1 MDASP
6 SSVEVVLRAAFAVLG
21 AAALGWQR
29 ERHGKPAGL
38 RTQMMVGLG
47 AAMFTMVTLRLY
59 EAALEAGL
67 PGRLDPLRVIEGV
80 VGGIGFL
87 GAGTIIQARGSVKGI
102 TTAATIWVVGA
113 FGIACG
119 LGYYFLAVVSVVFAM
134 IILSGIGILEK
145 RLMNG
150 TGGETGSP
158 DKPRDAP
165 DRSAAKRSD

>member
-1 MDASP
+1 METFPTHLD
-6 SSVEVVLRAAFAVLG
+6 VVLRVTCAVVG

-47 AAMFTMVTLRLY
+47 AAMFTLVTLKFY
-59 EAALEAGL
+59 VDTL
-67 PGRLDPLRVIEGV
+67 PGDGNRVDPLRVIQGV

-87 GAGTIIQARGSVKGI
+87 GAGTIIEARGSVRGI

-119 LGYYFLAVVSVVFAM
+119 LGYYFLAGIGVALALL
-134 IILSGIGILEK
+134 ILSGIGMLEK
-145 RLMNG
+145 RWMG
-150 TGGETGSP
+150 DEGSQSAASP
-158 DKPRDAP
+158 DSRAH
-165 DRSAAKRSD
+165 S

>member
-1 MDASP
+1 MDAFP
-6 SSVEVVLRAAFAVLG
+6 SSVEMVLRAFFAVLG

-47 AAMFTMVTLRLY
+47 AAMFTLATLKLY
-59 EAALEAGL
+59 EAALDAGV

-119 LGYYFLAVVSVVFAM
+119 LGYYFLAGVNVVFAM
-134 IILSGIGILEK
+134 VILSGVGFLEK
-145 RLMNG
+145 RLIRDDDGSDSSAERQAVHDRSTTG
-150 TGGETGSP
+150 TGG
-158 DKPRDAP
+158 
-165 DRSAAKRSD
+165 